1 MLSFARQ
8 LSKRFARWREVHDG
22 GGMEKGVKREREKEE
37 KDRKNEREARALC
50 ASTIR
55 CHKSP

>member
-1 MLSFARQ
+1 M
-8 LSKRFARWREVHDG
+8 EGVHDG
-22 GGMEKGVKREREKEE
+22 GGMEKGVKEREREDGK
-37 KDRKNEREARALC
+37 KEREARALC